1 MKKLESFKKQIKEF
15 SKENQNSTFYVRCT
29 NYADKNSYYL
39 KNGIFCKNTCFNT
52 KYCFECNK
60 VTLSYLKSDGIY
72 LATELE
78 DKKIYNL

>member
-1 MKKLESFKKQIKEF
+1 MKKIESSRKGIKEF

-39 KNGIFCKNTCFNT
+39 KNGIFCKNTGFNT
-52 KYCFECNK
+52 KYCFNFNK
-60 VTLSYLKSDGIY
+60 VNLSYLKSDGIY
-72 LATELE
+72 LAAELE